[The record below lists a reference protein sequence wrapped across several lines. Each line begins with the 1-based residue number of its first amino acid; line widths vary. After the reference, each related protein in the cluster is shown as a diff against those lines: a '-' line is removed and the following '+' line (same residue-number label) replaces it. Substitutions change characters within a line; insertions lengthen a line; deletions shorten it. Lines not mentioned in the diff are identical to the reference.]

1 LTRAVVR
8 LFATAVVGCGL
19 AFGAAA
25 AAAPAQAA
33 TPALNINP
41 CCQLLP
47 HVSLT
52 YSPTFLYYWESTTL
66 TATTN
71 FNVGPTPYWI
81 GIYDR
86 TDGTWVNE
94 CPTGTTCSA
103 TVSDPTWPSPT
114 SKVYQAVVGLLY
126 APPGSSGVLVSSA
139 PTTVLWTTIR

>member
-1 LTRAVVR
+1 LTRAAVR

-19 AFGAAA
+19 AFGVAAA
-25 AAAPAQAA
+25 ATPAQAA
-33 TPALNINP
+33 TPLTIHP

-47 HVSLT
+47 HVSLADN
-52 YSPTFLYYWESTTL
+52 PTFVYDWESTTL

-71 FNVGPTPYWI
+71 FDVGPTPYWI
-81 GIYDR
+81 GIYDV

-103 TVSDPTWPSPT
+103 AVSDPTWPSPT

-139 PTTVLWTTIR
+139 PITVLWTTIR